1 MRLLKSKKRCMEI
14 RVSVVF
20 VLGLVDIIY
29 NIQRGL
35 PLSSQGAYIIIL
47 IFSSWAYYRSYNS
60 ALSNNLSF
68 HFLVIIFIDEAFLL
82 HLG

>member
-1 MRLLKSKKRCMEI
+1 MRLLKSKKRCMGI

-47 IFSSWAYYRSYNS
+47 IFSSWAYY
-60 ALSNNLSF
+60 NNPITAPYDSF
-68 HFLVIIFIDEAFLL
+68 FSSSSSSSS
-82 HLG
+82 